1 MHKKAHGKAKKAV
14 NKYLDYMKYMKTTK
28 GLKKG
33 EKRMTY
39 KEYMKM
45 DHDKMDHKEK

>member
-1 MHKKAHGKAKKAV
+1 MHEAHGKAKKAV
-14 NKYLDYMKYMKTTK
+14 NKYGAYMKYMKKSK

-33 EKRMTY
+33 EKRMSY

-45 DHDKMDHKEK
+45 DYGKEK